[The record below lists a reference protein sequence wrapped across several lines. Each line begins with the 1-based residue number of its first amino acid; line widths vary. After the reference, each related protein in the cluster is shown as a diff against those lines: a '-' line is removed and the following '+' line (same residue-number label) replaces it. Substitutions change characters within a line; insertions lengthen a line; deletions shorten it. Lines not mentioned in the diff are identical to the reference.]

1 MQKQTKMNSEE
12 SNKQIASRESLDDAM
27 PQINIPLDDTANQDL
42 INPNLGDWKETQAIH
57 RSSRRV
63 EQQSRGSSRHE
74 TRTTLGGGREYVAT
88 GREFDRHSGTGRGR
102 EMKKD
107 GSGAHNWGSLDEE
120 IKEGLNKFYQE
131 NEEQ

>member
-1 MQKQTKMNSEE
+1 MNSGE
-12 SNKQIASRESLDDAM
+12 SNKHIASRESADDAI
-27 PQINIPLDDTANQDL
+27 PQINIPLDDTVNQDL
-42 INPNLGDWKETQAIH
+42 INPNLSDWKEDPGVH
-57 RSSRRV
+57 RSSRRI
-63 EQQSRGSSRHE
+63 EQQSRASSRHE
-74 TRTTLGGGREYVAT
+74 NRTTIGGGREFIAT

-120 IKEGLNKFYQE
+120 IKAGLDKFYQE